1 MSHDPQAAIFD
12 MAQAVETALRLS
24 SGISEA
30 EFGDNET
37 VQWAVFSQIIILG
50 EAAGRVDRE
59 FQDTNTDIPW
69 AGIIRM
75 RHRLVHGYDTVD
87 WVRVWK
93 TIKNDLPALLSE
105 LRAMLPEDE

>member
-1 MSHDPQAAIFD
+1 MSHDPCAAIFD

-24 SGISEA
+24 AGISEA
-30 EFGDNET
+30 EFGDNEA

-50 EAAGRVDRE
+50 EAASRVDRE
-59 FQDTNTDIPW
+59 FQDTHADIPW
-69 AGIIRM
+69 AGIIGM

-93 TIKNDLPALLSE
+93 TLKNELPALLSQ

>member
-1 MSHDPQAAIFD
+1 MSHNPYAAIFD

-30 EFGDNET
+30 EYLENET
-37 VQWAVFSQIIILG
+37 VQWAIFSQIIILG
-50 EAAGRVDRE
+50 EAAGRVGRE
-59 FQDTNTDIPW
+59 FQDTHSDIPW
-69 AGIIRM
+69 AGIIGM

-93 TIKNDLPALLSE
+93 TLKNDLPALLSQ
-105 LRAMLPEDE
+105 LRTVLPEDE

>member
-1 MSHDPQAAIFD
+1 MSHDPHAAIFD

-24 SGISEA
+24 SGMSEA
-30 EFGDNET
+30 DFGDNET

-59 FQDTNTDIPW
+59 FQDAHADIPW
-69 AGIIRM
+69 AGIIGM

-93 TIKNDLPALLSE
+93 TLKNDLPALPSQ
-105 LRAMLPEDE
+105 LRAMLPEEE